1 MKQITL
7 RAFAFLPC
15 AALILG
21 ASAVQASTVKSDRFE
36 IPFAFQVQ
44 SHKMLPAG
52 EYQVQQ
58 AEGSEL
64 AILVN
69 RRTGESFRFIRPSST
84 AAGKEGKFRLM
95 FESTETG
102 QLLKQIS

>member
-1 MKQITL
+1 MKQRTL
-7 RAFAFLPC
+7 RAFALLPC

-21 ASAVQASTVKSDRFE
+21 ASALQASTVKSDRFE

-44 SHKMLPAG
+44 NHKTLPAG

-58 AEGSEL
+58 APGSEL

-69 RRTGESFRFIRPSST
+69 RKTGESFRFIRPWPRP
-84 AAGKEGKFRLM
+84 ADKEGKFRLK
-95 FESTETG
+95 FRNTEEG
-102 QLLKQIS
+102 HVLKQIS